1 MKQTEYSS
9 WKNWDRAPASI
20 HEWKVGILT
29 NYSCVFPMSKRIV
42 ESDIGERRKIFPSFS
57 LNAHTIQLD
66 IRLKAEGSTFWVICP
81 ESSEFGQ
88 VYV

>member
-29 NYSCVFPMSKRIV
+29 NYSCVFPILKRVV

-57 LNAHTIQLD
+57 LNAHTLQLNSS
-66 IRLKAEGSTFWVICP
+66 LEVEGCTFWVICP
-81 ESSEFGQ
+81 ESGEFG
-88 VYV
+88 